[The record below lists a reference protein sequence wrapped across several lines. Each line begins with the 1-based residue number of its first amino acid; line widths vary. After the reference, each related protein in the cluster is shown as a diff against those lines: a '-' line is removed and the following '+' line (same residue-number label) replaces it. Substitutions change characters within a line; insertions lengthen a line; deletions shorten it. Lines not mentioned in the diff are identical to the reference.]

1 MIGTKLAHYTITGKL
16 GEGGMGVVYEAIDDH
31 LDREVALKLL
41 SPEAVANQSRKQR
54 FVQEAKTASALNHPN
69 IVTIYDI
76 ASADGT
82 DFLAMELVR
91 GRTLEQ
97 ALSRG
102 KLRLADALKYSMQIS
117 DALAAAHAV
126 GIVHRDLKP
135 GNIMINERGDVKV
148 LDFGLAKLTD
158 RGTITQDDE
167 TRTGFAIT
175 GDGVLVGTVPY
186 MSPEQA
192 EGRQVDARSD
202 IFSFGSVMY
211 EMLTGKPAFRG
222 ANSMAIIAS
231 ILRDE
236 PEPLSATIAN
246 LQPELERVVSRCLR
260 KQLDR
265 RSQSMAEVHVSLRE
279 LKEGLDSGTLEALPR
294 VTARSSKPWIYY
306 AAGALLLGVIF
317 SIVFYFWPRSVLPSL
332 ETRVL
337 TSFVG
342 AHYSPT
348 LSPDGKQFAF
358 SWNGDGPNGKQHVY
372 ISLIGKGTP
381 LRLTPEEDEDYS
393 PSWSPDGESIAFVRE
408 IDKLGAFELAVM
420 PALGGRPH
428 SVVQGVLGGG
438 ANWSPDSKWLLWS
451 QRDDSGAFSIR
462 VAPAGGGEP
471 RRLFVAKGRGDFD
484 VAVSPDGRQIVF
496 CRTSGAYDSDLYVA
510 DFRDGLSM
518 GTIRPLTYDHEPK
531 GTPIWTNGGKE
542 ITYIVGIYTDDISLF
557 RVPASGGSPHRIEG
571 IGANAASLTYAAS
584 ANRLLYSTFSM
595 NFDIR
600 RIDLSAPGEIKPQ
613 RFLSSTRYEASPTYS
628 PDGKRI
634 AFDSNRG
641 GLRQIWV
648 ADADGGNPVPLTSF
662 ASGVAGSPKWSP
674 DGKFI
679 AFDARPETNAD
690 VYTVPAAGGPV
701 RRLTD
706 SPGEDNVPSWSP
718 DGKWIYFGSVRA
730 GTHEIF
736 RMHPDG
742 SGVEQLT
749 RNGGEFG
756 EVTFDGKWLYYS
768 VSKKGLW
775 KMAADGG
782 AATPV
787 LPREALYKNIS
798 FTLTEQGIWAFGKS
812 KLDKYPVVFY
822 PFDGGK
828 PRTITALSEP
838 IENFPGISPD
848 RRYLLYSSPDPPVFE
863 IMQVNNFR

>member
-135 GNIMINERGDVKV
+135 GNIMINERGNVKV

-158 RGTITQDDE
+158 RGTITEDDE

-175 GDGVLVGTVPY
+175 GEGVLVGTVPY

-236 PEPLSATIAN
+236 PEPLSATIAD
-246 LQPELERVVSRCLR
+246 LQPEFERVVLRCLR

-279 LKEGLDSGTLEALPR
+279 LKEGLDSGTLEALAP
-294 VTARSSKPWIYY
+294 VTARSTKRRIHY
-306 AAGALLLGVIF
+306 AAGALLLGVI
-317 SIVFYFWPRSVLPSL
+317 VTAAFYFWPRSVLPPL
-332 ETRVL
+332 ETCVL

-342 AHYSPT
+342 AHGGPT

-358 SWNGDGPNGKQHVY
+358 SWNGDVQNGKQHIY
-372 ISLIGKGTP
+372 IMLIGKGTS
-381 LRLTPEEDEDYS
+381 LRLTPEDDEDDS

-408 IDKLGAFELAVM
+408 IDKHGAGELAVM

-428 SVVQGVLGGG
+428 SVAQGVLWG
-438 ANWSPDSKWLLWS
+438 ATWSPDSKWLLWS
-451 QRDDSGAFSIR
+451 QRDESGAFSIR
-462 VAPAGGGEP
+462 VALAGGGEP
-471 RRLFVAKGRGDFD
+471 LRLLVPKGRGDVD

-496 CRTSGAYDSDLYVA
+496 SRAFGAYDSDLYLA
-510 DFRDGLSM
+510 DFHDGQSM
-518 GTIRPLTYDHEPK
+518 GTIRTITYDHAPK
-531 GTPIWTNGGKE
+531 SSPIWTNGGKE
-542 ITYIVGIYTDDISLF
+542 ITYIVGTYTDEISLF
-557 RVPASGGSPHRIEG
+557 RVSASGGSPHRIEG

-584 ANRLLYSTFSM
+584 ASRLVYATFSM

-600 RIDLSAPGEIKPQ
+600 RIDLSAPGEIKPE
-613 RFLSSTRYEASPTYS
+613 RFLSSTRYDASPSYS
-628 PDGKRI
+628 LDGKRI

-648 ADADGGNPVPLTSF
+648 ADADGGSCSVNIFYLRRRGQPQMVSGRQVYCLRC
-662 ASGVAGSPKWSP
+662 ASGNQCRCLHRTCG
-674 DGKFI
+674 
-679 AFDARPETNAD
+679 R
-690 VYTVPAAGGPV
+690 
-701 RRLTD
+701 
-706 SPGEDNVPSWSP
+706 
-718 DGKWIYFGSVRA
+718 RA
-730 GTHEIF
+730 G
-736 RMHPDG
+736 
-742 SGVEQLT
+742 
-749 RNGGEFG
+749 
-756 EVTFDGKWLYYS
+756 K
-768 VSKKGLW
+768 
-775 KMAADGG
+775 
-782 AATPV
+782 ATY
-787 LPREALYKNIS
+787 R
-798 FTLTEQGIWAFGKS
+798 
-812 KLDKYPVVFY
+812 
-822 PFDGGK
+822 
-828 PRTITALSEP
+828 
-838 IENFPGISPD
+838 FPWRG
-848 RRYLLYSSPDPPVFE
+848 
-863 IMQVNNFR
+863 